1 MTQEDFDGLER
12 ENLRLRAA
20 LEEKST
26 LIEVAQSKIEQSRVQ
41 LRHAEDAA
49 AKAMSRAASA
59 LALSQSEA
67 GCGQRPSCELA
78 WGRATDAT
86 TCA

>member
-1 MTQEDFDGLER
+1 MCTSQEDFDGPQR
-12 ENLRLRAA
+12 ENLRLRVA

-26 LIEVAQSKIEQSRVQ
+26 LIEEALNKIEQSRVQ
-41 LRHAEDAA
+41 LRHVKDAA

-67 GCGQRPSCELA
+67 GCGQRPSCEL
-78 WGRATDAT
+78 T
-86 TCA
+86 